1 VELQPF
7 SPGQFGRYFLEEK
20 LAVGGMAEIFK
31 AKSYGAHGF
40 EKTLVVKRILP
51 HLASSPEFV
60 RMFIDEAKVMVRINH
75 PKVVQVL
82 DFGEVDGHYFIAM
95 EYIQG
100 IDGLALLRS
109 CVQRGVRPTTCIA
122 VHIAAE
128 VLDGLDF
135 AHRLKGDDDEALG
148 IIHRDISPSNIFISE
163 QGEVKLGDFGIAR
176 AAFETKKHESQH
188 LKGKYGYLSPEVVS
202 GGGVDHRSDIFSIGV
217 VLAELLMVRRLFV
230 AKSDL
235 EVLLQVRDAKL
246 DRLDQYGEHIPA
258 DLRQILEAALE
269 RDPSL
274 RYQDAA
280 TFRDAL
286 HRYLYDQRRMV
297 RHMDVRRFL
306 KRLRGEVEDTPMPEV
321 AQVTPPAGA
330 AAKDKDKPKPP
341 PVPKKGPPPLKQ
353 KKPADAA
360 ADPEKTPEALD
371 GPASVTTPFPH
382 GPPSGE
388 QPGLGSK
395 KTPSSEAE
403 TPVAK
408 DLDAERPSTKLPSST
423 EYSSIVRERIELR
436 PKKKAARRRK
446 KPAEP
451 RKRKFTEDETFQIL
465 KKKKRTREEAAA
477 KVAEAVEERR
487 SRVTVAT
494 KASRPPGAL
503 LLSDEESFTRRPP
516 PEPAPPEKAS
526 VSSSGSISMEQPM
539 SPLAMASQSAS
550 VSFHGELPELP
561 VAPPSEGDSPA
572 AELDPTSEPEAAAP
586 AVEPALSEPADEGP
600 RRSIGKKRKIPVAP
614 PPKPRPVPSATP
626 QDGDYLPLGVDGVV
640 DALPEMGSLST
651 GSGWDHSAG
660 KDRRPTKRKVKEAGE
675 QGAATA
681 KAEEVAATRVISSMP
696 AEPTFSESGSFD
708 LSDMNAIFSSS
719 AMKGNLAK
727 SSLISVTFLLAVN
740 EESGLLVLQRK
751 GTIKEI
757 YFHNGHPLYVT
768 SNRPDEL
775 FGQYLVKNEMISEG
789 ELSMALA
796 MLPHFE
802 GKLGN
807 ALVALNLFRPVEILR
822 HLTQQA
828 HEKLLE
834 AFGWTTGAYLFY
846 HQEKYE
852 LEAAPVGLDAYEL
865 IGTAINRMP
874 GDVLDK
880 ALSRYQDREPVALN
894 PPPVPPEVFR
904 MGKQPREVLNML
916 DGFNSVQDLLDRY
929 EDPLLQD
936 HFKRILYLLLET
948 DFTLG

>member
-1 VELQPF
+1 M
-7 SPGQFGRYFLEEK
+7 
-20 LAVGGMAEIFK
+20 GGMAEIFK
-31 AKSYGAHGF
+31 AKSHGAHGF

-135 AHRLKGDDDEALG
+135 AHRLKGDDDKALG

-176 AAFETKKHESQH
+176 AAFETKKNESQH

-286 HRYLYDQRRMV
+286 HRYLYDHRRMV

-306 KRLRGEVEDTPMPEV
+306 KRLRGEVEDTPMPEL

-330 AAKDKDKPKPP
+330 VAKDKPKPP

-353 KKPADAA
+353 KKPTDDA
-360 ADPEKTPEALD
+360 ADPEKTPEAPD
-371 GPASVTTPFPH
+371 AAPGMTPLVPH
-382 GPPSGE
+382 GPPLKE
-388 QPGLGSK
+388 QRGLDSRRP
-395 KTPSSEAE
+395 PSSEAE

-408 DLDAERPSTKLPSST
+408 DLDAERPGTKLPSNT
-423 EYSSIVRERIELR
+423 EYSSTVRERIELR

-446 KPAEP
+446 KPEE
-451 RKRKFTEDETFQIL
+451 KQTRKFTEDETFQVL
-465 KKKKRTREEAAA
+465 KEKKRTREETAA

-494 KASRPPGAL
+494 PAARSPGAP

-516 PEPAPPEKAS
+516 PEPAPPEEAS
-526 VSSSGSISMEQPM
+526 VSSSGSISVEQPM
-539 SPLAMASQSAS
+539 SPLAMATGSAR
-550 VSFHGELPELP
+550 VSFHGELPDLSGEP
-561 VAPPSEGDSPA
+561 PPESDAPAVEPESKG
-572 AELDPTSEPEAAAP
+572 EPEAAALP
-586 AVEPALSEPADEGP
+586 DEPADSGP
-600 RRSIGKKRKIPVAP
+600 PRSIGKKRKIPVAP
-614 PPKPRPVPSATP
+614 PPKPRPVPTATP
-626 QDGDYLPLGVDGVV
+626 QDGDYPPLGVDGVV
-640 DALPEMGSLST
+640 DALPEMGSLAT

-660 KDRRPTKRKVKEAGE
+660 KGRRPTKSKVKEAGE

-696 AEPTFSESGSFD
+696 AEPSFSESGSFD

-740 EESGLLVLQRK
+740 EESGLLVLQQK

-775 FGQYLVKNEMISEG
+775 FGQYLVKNELISEG

-874 GDVLDK
+874 GDVIDK
-880 ALSRYQDREPVALN
+880 ALSRYKDREPVALN